1 VVAATPLWAACSG
14 SSPLPSATQRDGGGD
29 PVDASRATDGGSQSS
44 PESSAPASPEAGGS
58 DDSSAP
64 ADAAETGARET
75 GAQETGAG
83 APEGGTSDASADAGT
98 TQVMEATFYGW
109 DDNSPPGNAIA
120 YPKSAGYPTVH
131 DAAGGTGTYADP
143 ITFAT
148 DPTEL
153 PPGTILYAPFI
164 QKYLVM
170 EDSCGQCETDW
181 ASGQW
186 HIDIWMNSNG
196 TEQASSLFACEDTWT
211 QSSTPILMSPAPG
224 LTVSTTPLFDPST
237 NTCSTS
243 P

>member
-1 VVAATPLWAACSG
+1 VP
-14 SSPLPSATQRDGGGD
+14 PSDQGQDGGK
-29 PVDASRATDGGSQSS
+29 PLDASRAADSASQAS
-44 PESSAPASPEAGGS
+44 PESSVPAAPEAGQSDGS
-58 DDSSAP
+58 STP
-64 ADAAETGARET
+64 VDAAETGARET
-75 GAQETGAG
+75 GAPEAG
-83 APEGGTSDASADAGT
+83 GGPEGGAVDASADAGT
-98 TQVMEATFYGW
+98 TQAMEATFYGW

-170 EDSCGQCETDW
+170 EDVCGQCETDW

-211 QSSTPILMSPAPG
+211 QSTTPILMSPSPT
-224 LTVSTTPLFDPST
+224 LTVDTTPLFDPST